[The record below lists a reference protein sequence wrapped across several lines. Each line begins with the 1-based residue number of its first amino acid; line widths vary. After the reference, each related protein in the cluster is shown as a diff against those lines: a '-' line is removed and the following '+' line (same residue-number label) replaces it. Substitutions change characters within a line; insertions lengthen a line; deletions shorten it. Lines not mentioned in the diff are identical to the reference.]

1 MKKLLLGLVAVSL
14 LLSCATSTKDA
25 PVGGQQFYPQEKFI
39 TWDRQGLA
47 GGTGVLLGQFAFT
60 RNDGDPD
67 WVIREIG
74 WLTLKP
80 GDSVGL
86 HPHVDN
92 DDAFIILS
100 GTGEFTDSA
109 EKVTQVNEGDIM
121 IAHGGQK
128 HAIKSTGTVPLVF
141 LCAISKPAA
150 SVDSSWAPEQQLF
163 PKATLQTWD
172 RVDVGGGKGTLGG
185 KFAYTR
191 NDSKTFP
198 IYELGWLTLPPG
210 TSIGQHAHTDN
221 EDVYVIVSGTGNFI
235 DSAGKKTKTG
245 AGDITIVRPGQS
257 HGLENTGNTDLVFIN
272 VIAR

>member
-1 MKKLLLGLVAVSL
+1 MKKLLFGLVALGL
-14 LLSCATSTKDA
+14 LLSCATSSKEA
-25 PVGGQQFYPQEKFI
+25 PVGGQQFYPQAKFI
-39 TWDRQGLA
+39 TWDREGLG
-47 GGTGVLLGQFAFT
+47 GGTGTLWGKFAFT
-60 RNDGDPD
+60 RNDGDPN

-74 WLTLKP
+74 WLTLNP

-86 HPHVDN
+86 HAHVDN
-92 DDAFIILS
+92 DDAFIMLK
-100 GTGEFTDSA
+100 GTGEFIDSTG
-109 EKVTQVNEGDIM
+109 KVSQVNEGDIM

-128 HAIKSTGTVPLVF
+128 HAIKNTGTVPLVF

-150 SVDSSWAPEQQLF
+150 SIDRAWIPEQQLF
-163 PKATLQTWD
+163 LKADLKTWD

-191 NDSKTFP
+191 NESKTFP

-221 EDVYVIVSGTGNFI
+221 EDFYVIVSGTGNFI
-235 DSAGKKTKTG
+235 DAAGKKTKVRE
-245 AGDITIVRPGQS
+245 GDITTVRPGQS
-257 HGLENTGNTDLVFIN
+257 HGLINTGKTDLVFIN